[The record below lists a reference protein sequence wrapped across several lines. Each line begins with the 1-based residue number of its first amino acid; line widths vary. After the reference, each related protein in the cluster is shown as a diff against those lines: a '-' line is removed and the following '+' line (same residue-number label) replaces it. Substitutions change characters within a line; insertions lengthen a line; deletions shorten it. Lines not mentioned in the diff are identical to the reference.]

1 MAKGWYG
8 NKQAH
13 SLASKGI
20 KSSIE
25 DFRKRLFVTKAEIHN
40 YTKAFKNKNARIFAK
55 KFNEN
60 INLTLKTIAKIN
72 EKEKSVKWNFTSIG
86 NDYYYKDSY
95 GNKWEEIKIYDKQD
109 NFIRLMRKYAT
120 SGYGIKDGKSNKVI
134 RLLEECGENNITY
147 EEVFSGNLTIV
158 KIYYRGNSFDK
169 INILRK
175 NMDKKLKNEL
185 GIKEFKRG

>member
-1 MAKGWYG
+1 MKGWYG

-20 KSSIE
+20 KSSLKG
-25 DFRKRLFVTKAEIHN
+25 FRKRLFVTKNEVHK

-60 INLTLKTIAKIN
+60 TKLNLKTVSKIN
-72 EKEKSVKWNFTSIG
+72 EREKSVKWNFTSIG

-95 GNKWEEIKIYDKQD
+95 ENKWEEIKIYDKQD
-109 NFIRLMRKYAT
+109 NFIRAMRKYAT
-120 SGYGIKDGKSNKVI
+120 SGFGIGKGKSKKVI

-147 EEVFSGNLTIV
+147 KEIISGNLTIV
-158 KIYYRGNSFDK
+158 KIYYRGNSFEK

-175 NMDKKLKNEL
+175 NMDKKLNDEL